1 MPSLRFLDFGH
12 RKLAVDA
19 LGQEANAIAGLH
31 RFQHRWIAGAERHS
45 HARVHVKL
53 LDWAVFD
60 YDFAGG
66 LVDPGDFPHYV
77 FVRLRHCG
85 WQVSAKPEHQSREGD
100 VLSWWHCDLVCGSAV
115 HYFTMIFP
123 CMPAS

>member
-45 HARVHVKL
+45 HAGVHVKL

-66 LVDPGDFPHYV
+66 LVDPGDFPRYV

-85 WQVSAKPEHQSREGD
+85 WQVSAKPEHNPARAMYFRGGIAISCVALPCTISR
-100 VLSWWHCDLVCGSAV
+100 
-115 HYFTMIFP
+115 
-123 CMPAS
+123 